1 MIPAVDR
8 STRFDLPGLAGGE
21 TWKMIS
27 CPASKNVGLPVK
39 VGRTDLSKNG
49 IARLRRIRMKRRC
62 AAGNKLRERQRELV
76 VTKRRLC

>member
-39 VGRTDLSKNG
+39 VGRTDPSKNG
-49 IARLRRIRMKRRC
+49 IVRLKRIRMKRRC